1 VSPTQGLAQQ
11 PLNAFLEA
19 DAARADDELNRVY
32 GLLVAALAKNP
43 KGTAALRSAQRAWLV
58 FRDAEVKAAG
68 EAFGDGT
75 GRRQVEAGTLGLLLR
90 ERNAWFLLA
99 LAGKSALGSGKERA
113 AADALLNGLWKN
125 SKATNREAQ
134 RAWLAWRDTEVAF
147 WSAYRGESTKDAVLA
162 RLTWE
167 RCRSLS
173 GG

>member
-1 VSPTQGLAQQ
+1 MSPTQGLAQQ
-11 PLNAFLEA
+11 PLNSFLEA

-43 KGTAALRSAQRAWLV
+43 KGTTALRSAQRAWLV

-68 EAFGDGT
+68 EAFGEGT
-75 GRRQVEAGTLGLLLR
+75 GRRQVEAGTLGRLLQ
-90 ERNAWFLLA
+90 ERNAWLLLA

-113 AADALLNGLWKN
+113 AADAQLNALWKTHEGT
-125 SKATNREAQ
+125 SRGPQ
-134 RAWLAWRDTEVAF
+134 RAWLAWRDAEVAF
-147 WSAYRGESTKDAVLA
+147 WSVYRGESTKDAVLT

-167 RCRSLS
+167 RCRALS